1 MGDYGTID
9 RETGK
14 FQKDGNIYEDGT
26 IAHLPDQHKLEPHTG
41 APEGKLIISSAG
53 VIHRELTVDAEW

>member
-14 FQKDGNIYEDGT
+14 FQKEGNIYEDAT
-26 IAHLPDQHKLEPHTG
+26 IVQFSGQHQPLTG
-41 APEGKLIISSAG
+41 APDNTLIISSVG
-53 VIHRELTVDAEW
+53 VMHRELMVGAEW

>member
-14 FQKDGNIYEDGT
+14 FQKEGNIYEDVT
-26 IAHLPDQHKLEPHTG
+26 IAHLTNQHKPLTG
-41 APEGKLIISSAG
+41 APDNTVIISSAG
-53 VIHRELTVDAEW
+53 VIHGELTVSAEW